1 MKTKI
6 LLIDDDNIIIETVGE
21 FLRLKN
27 FLVSSE
33 TKGLKGLQKFKS
45 DDFPIIICDYMLPDI
60 NGLELFKKMLKIKK
74 DCILILIT
82 GYGSIEGAVAAI
94 KLGVFDYITKP
105 INLKHLEITIEKAL
119 KVLSLKRE
127 NIKLKKQLQIYKK
140 NKEIV
145 GNSKPIAQIKDLI
158 QRIAPTNATVLIT
171 GESGTGKE
179 LVAKSI
185 HNQSN
190 RKDKPFIA
198 IDCGAIPENLLEDE
212 LFGHIKGAFT
222 DANKTREGKF
232 QVANNGTIFLDEIGN
247 MSLQLQTKL
256 LRVIQEKEITP
267 IGSSQVISV
276 DVRIIAATNL
286 DLKKQ
291 IKKGLFRE
299 DLYYRLNVI
308 PIHIPPL
315 RERKNDIPKLI
326 EHFNEVSAF
335 RNSMP
340 KVTFSKDVLSILINY
355 NWPGNI
361 RELEN
366 TIERLVILQ
375 PEDGVIKLENLPE
388 ELKISNN
395 YDIIKSIEPG
405 FNLDEVIKNIE
416 KKYIEDALNITGG
429 IKAKAAK
436 ILGLKRTT
444 LVQKIKKLNIATDKE
459 IIL

>member
-1 MKTKI
+1 MKSKI

-21 FLRLKN
+21 FLRLKH
-27 FLVSSE
+27 FLVYSE
-33 TKGLKGLQKFKS
+33 TKGFEGLKKFES
-45 DDFPIIICDYMLPDI
+45 EDFPIVICDYMLPDI
-60 NGLELFKKMLKIKK
+60 NGLELFKKMLTIKK

-82 GYGSIEGAVAAI
+82 GHGSIEGAVAAI

-127 NIKLKKQLQIYKK
+127 NIKLKQQLQLYSKT
-140 NKEIV
+140 KEIV
-145 GNSKPIAQIKDLI
+145 GNSKPITKIKDLI

-179 LVAKSI
+179 LVAKSV

-212 LFGHIKGAFT
+212 LFGHVKGAFT
-222 DANKTREGKF
+222 DANKDRQGKF
-232 QVANNGTIFLDEIGN
+232 QAANNGTIFLDEIGN

-267 IGSSQVISV
+267 IGSSKIISI

-326 EHFNEVSAF
+326 DHFNEVSSF
-335 RNSMP
+335 RNTMP
-340 KVTFSKDVLSILINY
+340 KVTFSKEVLAILINY
-355 NWPGNI
+355 KWPGNI

-375 PEDGVIKLENLPE
+375 PEDGEIKPENLPE

-416 KKYIEDALNITGG
+416 RKYIEDALNISGG

-459 IIL
+459 MIL

>member
-6 LLIDDDNIIIETVGE
+6 LLIDDDNEIIETVGE
-21 FLRLKN
+21 FLHIKN
-27 FLVSSE
+27 FSVHSE
-33 TKGLKGLQKFKS
+33 TQGLKGLQKFKS
-45 DDFPIIICDYMLPDI
+45 DDFPIVICDYMLPDI

-82 GYGSIEGAVAAI
+82 GHGSIEGAVAAI

-105 INLKHLEITIEKAL
+105 IRLKHLEITIEKAL

-127 NIKLKKQLQIYKK
+127 NTKLKQQLQIYRE

-145 GNSKPIAQIKDLI
+145 GNSKPITQIKNLI
-158 QRIAPTNATVLIT
+158 QRIAPTDATVLIT

-179 LVAKSI
+179 LVAKSV
-185 HNQSN
+185 HNQSH

-212 LFGHIKGAFT
+212 LFGHVKGAFT

-232 QVANNGTIFLDEIGN
+232 QVANSGTIFLDEIGN

-267 IGSSQVISV
+267 IGSSKVISV

-326 EHFNEVSAF
+326 EHFNEIAAL
-335 RNSMP
+335 RNKMP
-340 KVTFSKDVLSILINY
+340 KVVFSKEVLHILINY

-375 PEDGVIKLENLPE
+375 PEDRVIKLENLPE
-388 ELKISNN
+388 ELKVTNN
-395 YDIIKSIEPG
+395 YDIIKSIQPG
-405 FNLDEVIKNIE
+405 FNLDKVIKNIE
-416 KKYIEDALNITGG
+416 RKYIEDALNISGG

-436 ILGLKRTT
+436 LLGLKRTT
-444 LVQKIKKLNIATDKE
+444 LVQKIKKLNIADKKE